1 MRSAKPTSAARIL
14 LPINPNWENVPLN
27 LTGAYDMGDKP
38 NFPDAETIKKTD
50 LAHHWHPF
58 MDTAD
63 LGMEDLRLI
72 SSAQGSHIWDSDGN
86 KILDGMAG
94 LWCVNVG
101 YGRDEISDA
110 AAAQMKELPY
120 YNTFF
125 KSTHAPVAALS
136 EKIASITP
144 GDLNRIFFN
153 TSGSDSNDTVLRIA
167 RTYWAAKG
175 KAEKTVMITRKNA
188 YHGSTFAGV
197 ALGGMGAMHDQ
208 GAPHIPDIV
217 QIDQPYWFDEGG
229 DMDPEEFGLMRARA
243 LEEEIDRLGEDRV
256 AAFMAEPIQGA
267 GGVIIPPESY
277 WPEIKRICKER
288 DILLVADE
296 VICGF
301 GRTGEWFGSIHYDI
315 EPDMISMAKG
325 LSSAY
330 LPIGAVA
337 FSEARAQEMFAT
349 AGEFVH
355 GYTYSGHPACCAAAL
370 KNIEIIEREGLIT
383 RTREHTAPLFAEKLA
398 ALSDHPIVGEVRTRG
413 LLAAIE
419 LVPEKPS
426 RKRFDNYGEIGGLCR
441 DISFKNG
448 LVMRAVRDTMVM
460 SPPLVISDAEIEEL
474 ATKVRLTLD
483 ETWEQVS

>member
-1 MRSAKPTSAARIL
+1 
-14 LPINPNWENVPLN
+14 
-27 LTGAYDMGDKP
+27 MGQKP

-63 LGMEDLRLI
+63 LGMDQLRLI
-72 SSAQGSHIWDSDGN
+72 TSAEGCYIWDSNGN

-101 YGRDEISDA
+101 YGRPEISEA
-110 AAAQMKELPY
+110 VARQMNELPY

-125 KSTHAPVAALS
+125 KSTHQPAAALA
-136 EKIASITP
+136 EKIAQLTP

-153 TSGSDSNDTVLRIA
+153 TSGSDSNDTALRIA
-167 RTYWAAKG
+167 RTYWASKG
-175 KAEKTVMITRKNA
+175 KPEKTVIITRHNA

-197 ALGGMGAMHDQ
+197 SLGGMGAMHGQ
-208 GAPHIPDIV
+208 GGPLVPDIAH
-217 QIDQPYWFDEGG
+217 IDQPYWFDEGG
-229 DMDPEEFGLMRARA
+229 DMEPEEFGRQRAKA
-243 LEEEIDRLGEDRV
+243 LETEIERIGAHRI

-277 WPEIKRICKER
+277 WPEVKRICKAN
-288 DILLVADE
+288 DILLIADE

-301 GRTGEWFGSIHYDI
+301 GRLGEWFGSIHYDI
-315 EPDMISMAKG
+315 EPDMITMAKG
-325 LSSAY
+325 LSSGY

-337 FSEARAQEMFAT
+337 FSEARAQEMFET
-349 AGEFVH
+349 AGEFFH

-370 KNIEIIEREGLIT
+370 KNIEIMESEGLVT
-383 RTREHTAPLFAEKLA
+383 RTKNHTGPLFAEKLA
-398 ALSDHPIVGEVRTRG
+398 TLADHPIVGEVRTRG

-419 LVPEKPS
+419 LVPSKPS
-426 RKRFDNYGEIGGLCR
+426 RKRFDNYGEVGTICR

-448 LVMRAVRDTMVM
+448 LVMRAVRDSMVM
-460 SPPLVISDAEIEEL
+460 SPPLIISDAELDEL
-474 ATKVRLTLD
+474 VAKVRKTLD
-483 ETWEQVS
+483 ETWAKVS